1 MKVPHSESEI
11 PTASKRLPLLGH
23 AHLVAGD
30 PRKFLMALPEL
41 GPIVRVYLGPRPAYV
56 LTTPDLIRQVALGH
70 AGAFHRD
77 ELREA
82 ISDLVTGSTNVLSG
96 AEHDLRRRMIAP
108 VFRQGR
114 LTEYARTVA
123 TLADDWSMSLPD
135 GRSADLRPQV
145 HELVMRTMFATL
157 FQADS
162 EAAEVTFIRERIPW
176 LLGEVI
182 IRGALPKPIR
192 RLRVFTNRRYVRQA
206 NEVRAA
212 MTSLIE
218 RHRRDDDRG
227 DMLSELLRHVDQETG
242 ATLSDN
248 DLVDELLLALAAGI
262 GSQSSIFSWLI
273 YETARHPEIASRVY
287 AELDS
292 VIGPGPVTASHV
304 GSLPYL
310 RNVLLETL
318 RLWAPWVTLLT
329 SDGPVR
335 IGDTTFPDNTN
346 ILFSALMVHHQERY
360 FPDASTFDPDRW
372 AGDGGDRLAMMPFG
386 LGQRHCPGRQFASLS
401 ITLQAAALFSRWRV
415 TFPENFKVKV
425 QGRDFVL
432 SPASLPVVLT
442 TRRPGDGSAS

>member
-1 MKVPHSESEI
+1 MPHSESEI
-11 PTASKRLPLLGH
+11 PTAPKRLPLLGH

-70 AGAFHRD
+70 AGAFHRE

-114 LTEYARTVA
+114 LTEYAGTVA
-123 TLADDWSMSLPD
+123 TLADDWSMSLPG

-145 HELVMRTMFATL
+145 HDLVMRTMFATL

-162 EAAEVTFIRERIPW
+162 EADEVTFIRERIPW

-248 DLVDELLLALAAGI
+248 DLVDELLLALAA
-262 GSQSSIFSWLI
+262 
-273 YETARHPEIASRVY
+273 RHRLAVVD
-287 AELDS
+287 LLVVD
-292 VIGPGPVTASHV
+292 
-304 GSLPYL
+304 L
-310 RNVLLETL
+310 RNGTQSRNRFPGL
-318 RLWAPWVTLLT
+318 RRT
-329 SDGPVR
+329 G
-335 IGDTTFPDNTN
+335 F
-346 ILFSALMVHHQERY
+346 
-360 FPDASTFDPDRW
+360 
-372 AGDGGDRLAMMPFG
+372 GDRARAGHGVARG
-386 LGQRHCPGRQFASLS
+386 LVAVPAQRSARD
-401 ITLQAAALFSRWRV
+401 AAPLGAV
-415 TFPENFKVKV
+415 GHTAHV
-425 QGRDFVL
+425 
-432 SPASLPVVLT
+432 
-442 TRRPGDGSAS
+442 RRPRPHR